1 MSQKICKRLSIL
13 NTQYYSFKH
22 LRRADCGS
30 GTMLGIGLV
39 TAICSMLV
47 LCAVIGSIL
56 VSKHRAYALANAAAI
71 SGAVAIQNM
80 QGDACKIAQNTARA
94 NNAKIESC
102 VEKDNDI
109 SLKLSVPLHLP
120 MANSISVSAKAGLVD
135 CSK

>member
-1 MSQKICKRLSIL
+1 MRSKRTKRLI
-13 NTQYYSFKH
+13 TQCFCFKH
-22 LRRADCGS
+22 LNGVDCGS